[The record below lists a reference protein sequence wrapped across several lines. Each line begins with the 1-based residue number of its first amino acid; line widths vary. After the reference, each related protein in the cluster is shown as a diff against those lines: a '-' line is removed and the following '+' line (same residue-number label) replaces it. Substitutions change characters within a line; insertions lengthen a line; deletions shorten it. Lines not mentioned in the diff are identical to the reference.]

1 MKKLLAMIFIPILFV
16 TACTTSNSSAARVS
30 APEFLDQISAA
41 GVVLIDV
48 RTPEEFTAGHLPN
61 ALNINVESADFESQV
76 AALDKNTTY
85 GVYCRSGNRSSVAS
99 DKMSELGFTS
109 LINSSAGLDELVAN
123 GATAVT
129 K

>member
-1 MKKLLAMIFIPILFV
+1 MRKLLAMIFIPVLFV
-16 TACTTSNSSAARVS
+16 TACSTSNSSATKVS

-41 GVVLIDV
+41 EVVLIDV
-48 RTPEEFTAGHLPN
+48 RTPEEFASGHLPN
-61 ALNINVESADFESQV
+61 ALNINVESADFETQI

-85 GVYCRSGNRSSVAS
+85 GIYCRSGNRSTVAS
-99 DKMSELGFTS
+99 DKMAQAGFTS
-109 LINSSAGLDELVAN
+109 LINSTAGLDELVAN

>member
-1 MKKLLAMIFIPILFV
+1 MKKMLAMIFIPILFV

-48 RTPEEFTAGHLPN
+48 RTPEEFAAGHLPN